1 MEAEDFSK
9 EISIRITLGHLLL
22 AWEIMSEKFSDL
34 QSHDSLSEE
43 ERRAIWGLAD
53 LLENALVEYD
63 ATEKP
68 QADWAAL
75 ISKAK
80 EYIKTVPVDFLE

>member
-1 MEAEDFSK
+1 MEAEDFPK
-9 EISIRITLGHLLL
+9 ETSIKITLGHLLL
-22 AWEIMSEKFSDL
+22 AWEDLSDKFSDL

-53 LLENALVEYD
+53 LLESSLAENGVNG
-63 ATEKP
+63 KP
-68 QADWAAL
+68 QAEWAML

-80 EYIKTVPVDFLE
+80 EYMKTVPVDFLE